1 MKNINDPHVKSEIIS
16 RIKKLEPT
24 AKGLWGKMNV
34 HQAVCH
40 LSDQMRDLHGMRP
53 VQYEGNFITRWIVR
67 PLISRLSKWPEGA
80 FPASP
85 KYDQQKEG
93 TAPVIFEKDKE
104 ELLRLFDKLRLDEEK
119 LLMHPA
125 FGKLNA
131 HQYARI
137 VYQHFDHHLR
147 QFGV

>member
-1 MKNINDPHVKSEIIS
+1 MKNINDPVVKTEIAS

-40 LSDQMRDLHGMRP
+40 LSDQMKDLHGIRP
-53 VQYEGNFITRWIVR
+53 VKYEGNFILRWVVR
-67 PLISRLSKWPEGA
+67 PLISRLSKWPRA
-80 FPASP
+80 VFPASSA
-85 KYDQQKEG
+85 YDQQKQG
-93 TAPVIFEKDKE
+93 TTPVSFEKDKQ
-104 ELLRLFDKLRLDEEK
+104 ELLQLFDQLRLDK
-119 LLMHPA
+119 TDLPQHPA
-125 FGKLNA
+125 FGKLSA
-131 HQYARI
+131 GQYGRI